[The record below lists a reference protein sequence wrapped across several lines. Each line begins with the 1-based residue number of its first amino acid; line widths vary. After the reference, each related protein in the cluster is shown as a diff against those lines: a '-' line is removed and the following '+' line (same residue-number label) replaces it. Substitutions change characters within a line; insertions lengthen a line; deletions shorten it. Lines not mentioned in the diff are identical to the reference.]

1 MTRVIASV
9 MLLALFTVAHASPVD
24 DARQHYQAGTAAFNL
39 GDFAKA
45 VIEYKAAYTAKQDP
59 TFLYN
64 IAQAARLAGDL
75 QTALFFYKSFLRNMP
90 NAPNKQEV
98 RDRISSLETQI
109 QEQRRPPNEPAPP
122 GNLETRPAHPETTT
136 PPSKPEE
143 PPVVEKPAE
152 PKPETTTTVAP
163 KEALHTEPVAEKTE
177 KTPVYKKWWLW
188 TIVGGV
194 VVAGVVVG
202 VTVGVLAS
210 RDSFNPSLG
219 KVGPA
224 ALTVSF

>member
-1 MTRVIASV
+1 MTRIVVSV
-9 MLLALFTVAHASPVD
+9 MLLGLVAVAHASPVD

-75 QTALFFYKSFLRNMP
+75 PTALFFYKSFLRNMP

-109 QEQRRPPNEPAPP
+109 QEQRRPPNETAPP
-122 GNLETRPAHPETTT
+122 NTLETKPAHPETTT
-136 PPSKPEE
+136 PSQPETPS
-143 PPVVEKPAE
+143 VVEKPAE

-163 KEALHTEPVAEKTE
+163 TESPRSEPVAEKTE

-188 TIVGGV
+188 TIVGV
-194 VVAGVVVG
+194 VVVG
-202 VTVGVLAS
+202 AAVGVGVAVAMSGHSTAPNSDLGNTAF
-210 RDSFNPSLG
+210 FNLH
-219 KVGPA
+219 
-224 ALTVSF
+224 F